1 MQMILRTI
9 DERIITAFGC
19 LPSPSRTP
27 NHNAAIQLN
36 DMPTWHYFS
45 RGTNMAMHDL
55 SSSTVAVPPNLSSLL
70 GLGMKFCPIER
81 FSTTADLTTT
91 LDHFRKDL
99 FTKTYYSGRDMVRE
113 EAFIPKMHVESD
125 WEPKYWDLPT
135 DIIDRYSAFEAA
147 MRRQFKKKRRR
158 ENNLLPHQKLALK
171 SIASRTDLI
180 VINCDKN
187 LGPAVIDTTTYVH
200 RAFLDHLDT
209 PAYKEYSELEATN
222 HMDRTATTINKW
234 LSKHKKSIGKQELAY
249 LRHHFEPDK
258 AKLPV
263 FYLTAK
269 VHKDPWTTRP
279 IVSCSG
285 SLLFSIGVWVDLHL
299 QKVATCQPSYIKS
312 SKDLKDIFDTL
323 VLPPNCSL
331 FKADATAMYTNIK
344 TNKALYEI
352 GQYMHSR
359 SNKFKDIPTEAL
371 TAALSIV
378 MKNNVFRF
386 GDTFWLQLCG
396 TAMGTPPAPT
406 YANLVFA
413 IHENL
418 ITPRYTDNLIM
429 YKRYID
435 DIFGIWKHSSDN
447 DLDRSQWSKFTG
459 DIGNYDGLKWVW
471 HSHVQS
477 LDYLDIIISIR
488 DTRLHTT
495 LFEKELNLYLYIPPH
510 SAHPPGVLTGLILG
524 NCHRIYTLC
533 SDASDVTRL
542 LRMFYHRLKARGYN
556 DSRLLPLFQRAYVLA
571 NARSLHTPTT
581 SPTSDEDDA
590 TLLRSRIFYHTKF
603 HPSNPT
609 SSTLQQVWNNT
620 IIRPPQ
626 DFHISTVE
634 NLHGK
639 SISLERMTVA
649 YSRPPNLGNILSAR
663 NLHLTTGPPV
673 SSYRK

>member
-1 MQMILRTI
+1 
-9 DERIITAFGC
+9 
-19 LPSPSRTP
+19 
-27 NHNAAIQLN
+27 
-36 DMPTWHYFS
+36 
-45 RGTNMAMHDL
+45 MAMHDL
-55 SSSTVAVPPNLSSLL
+55 SSSQVDVPPNLSSLL
-70 GLGMKFCPIER
+70 GLGMKFCPVER
-81 FSTTADLTTT
+81 FTTT
-91 LDHFRKDL
+91 SDLATTLARFRKDL
-99 FTKTYYSGRDMVRE
+99 YTKTYYSGRDMIQE
-113 EAFIPKMHVESD
+113 EPFIPKMHVASD
-125 WEPKYWDLPT
+125 WEPMHWDLPD

-147 MRRQFKKKRRR
+147 MKRQFKKKRR
-158 ENNLLPHQKLALK
+158 ETNNLLPYQKQALRTLAN
-171 SIASRTDLI
+171 RTDLM

-187 LGPAVIDTTTYVH
+187 LGPAVIDTATYID
-200 RAFLDHLDT
+200 RAYLDHLST
-209 PAYKEYSELEATN
+209 PAYKEYTESEATA
-222 HMDRTATTINKW
+222 HMDRTAATIKKW
-234 LSKHKKSIGKQELAY
+234 LSKHKDKLGKQELAY
-249 LRHHFEPDK
+249 LRHHFNPSE
-258 AKLPV
+258 AKFPV

-269 VHKDPWTTRP
+269 VHKDPWATRP

-299 QKVATCQPSYIKS
+299 QTVATCQPSYIQS
-312 SKDLKDIFDTL
+312 SKELKDAFDTL
-323 VLPPNCSL
+323 VLPPHCSL

-344 TNKALYEI
+344 TDKALYEI

-359 SNKFKDIPTEAL
+359 SNKFKSVPTDAL

-386 GDTFWLQLCG
+386 GDTFWLQLRG

-418 ITPRYTDNLIM
+418 IVPRYKDNIIM

-435 DIFGIWKHSSDN
+435 DIFGIWRHSPDR
-447 DLDRSQWSKFTG
+447 DIDRSKWTQFTAG
-459 DIGNYDGLKWVW
+459 IGNYDGLKWVW
-471 HSHVQS
+471 ESHVQS
-477 LDYLDIIISIR
+477 IDYLDIVISIR
-488 DTRLHTT
+488 DLKLHTT
-495 LFEKELNLYLYIPPH
+495 LFEKDLNLYLYIPLH

-533 SDASDVTRL
+533 SDATDVTKL

-571 NARSLHTPTT
+571 NDRTLHTPII
-581 SPTSDEDDA
+581 SPTFDEDDA
-590 TLLRSRIFYHTKF
+590 TLLRSRIFYHTQF

-609 SSTLQQVWNNT
+609 SSTLQQIWNNT

-634 NLHGK
+634 NHHGK